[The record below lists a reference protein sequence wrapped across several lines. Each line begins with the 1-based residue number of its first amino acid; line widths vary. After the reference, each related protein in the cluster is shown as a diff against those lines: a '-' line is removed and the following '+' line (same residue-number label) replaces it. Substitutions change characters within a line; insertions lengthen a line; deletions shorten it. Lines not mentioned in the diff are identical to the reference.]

1 MSEMNK
7 GAKGGTIIS
16 MGGSIIFTH
25 LIVFIYLVQVLAVEK
40 ESKAREGMKI
50 MGLDD
55 STYYLGNF
63 IFFMIFALYN
73 ATVISL
79 MLYFLILKNTSLLII
94 FFLCLVYSL
103 TNFGTAWILVS
114 LSPSSRG
121 STLISILYQLLSFFL
136 A

>member
-1 MSEMNK
+1 MAEMNK
-7 GAKGGTIIS
+7 GAKGGNIIS

-50 MGLDD
+50 MGLED

-63 IFFMIFALYN
+63 INFMIFSLYN
-73 ATVISL
+73 ATVITL
-79 MLYFLILKNTSLLII
+79 MLYFLILDHTSALII
-94 FFLCLVYSL
+94 FFLCVVYSL

-121 STLISILYQLLSFFL
+121 STLISILY
-136 A
+136 

>member
-1 MSEMNK
+1 MAEMNK
-7 GAKGGTIIS
+7 GAKGGNIIS

-50 MGLDD
+50 MGLED

-63 IFFMIFALYN
+63 INFMIFSLYN
-73 ATVISL
+73 ATVITL
-79 MLYFLILKNTSLLII
+79 MLYFLILDHTSALII
-94 FFLCLVYSL
+94 FFLCVVYSL

>member
-1 MSEMNK
+1 MAEMNP

-50 MGLDD
+50 MGLEND
-55 STYYLGNF
+55 TYYLGNF
-63 IFFMIFALYN
+63 IFFMVFALYN
-73 ATVISL
+73 AMVITL
-79 MLYFLILKNTSLLII
+79 MLYFLVFNNTSALII
-94 FFLCLVYSL
+94 FFLCLIYSL

>member
-1 MSEMNK
+1 MNK
-7 GAKGGTIIS
+7 GAKGGNIIS

-50 MGLDD
+50 MGLED

-63 IFFMIFALYN
+63 INFMIFSLYN
-73 ATVISL
+73 ATVITL
-79 MLYFLILKNTSLLII
+79 MLYFLILDHTSALII
-94 FFLCLVYSL
+94 FFLCVVYSL